1 MKLSEL
7 KLAVQKEFEK
17 LARITTFTTSCSE
30 LLLTGICNIE
40 NHDHVQY
47 TLTLQHKGGK
57 ASILVTIS
65 YGDGK
70 THGVSVV
77 HERPYEEAL
86 WEIRHQLADHHTA
99 RQYW

>member
-1 MKLSEL
+1 MKLSDL
-7 KLAVQKEFEK
+7 KIAVQKEFEK
-17 LARITTFTTSCSE
+17 LARIDTFTTSRSE
-30 LLLTGICNIE
+30 LLMSGFCNVQNNE
-40 NHDHVQY
+40 HVHY
-47 TLTLQHKGGK
+47 TLSMQHRGGK
-57 ASILVTIS
+57 ASILVTIA

-70 THGVSVV
+70 THGVAVV